1 MKTNSCSRCLILLEA
16 VRRLWPV
23 VVVLVSPL
31 TLAAEAKSAAAEP
44 KTHTL
49 FMGADLSVERNKELC
64 RVVDILDAA
73 FVINVGGREIK
84 VPADWSKVNVK
95 VNRSLKLTDASA
107 TVVNLKGERAYTLA
121 NDPTVQFQQG
131 IASAALQ
138 HSENINAQNEANAG
152 LKGGGMATGHESL
165 PGMLRPEVDK
175 IVQKIQIQTQQSGEQ
190 SSLRVAGT
198 PGTTFHNTGSVF
210 DGEGMF
216 DAMDISFEVSAEQ
229 PLTNP
234 YVVIL
239 GQYREKDGKP
249 GSVAN
254 WIYAQ
259 PVQPITGQARKIH
272 IVRGGFP
279 RGFEMQEFQ
288 VHLYNRGREI
298 ATDVSPKRVQLTREE
313 AFMYARIEYQGSH
326 KGATLPAKPFMGKLT
341 PEAGSRL
348 NAAQLEQLY
357 YVKVS
362 KDGLPLLAY
371 LDTNC
376 SRPVDETVR
385 PLIDHVR
392 FFPALE
398 NGKAVEGVA
407 ELKFARLT
415 L

>member
-1 MKTNSCSRCLILLEA
+1 M
-16 VRRLWPV
+16 WPV
-23 VVVLVSPL
+23 VAVLVSPL
-31 TLAAEAKSAAAEP
+31 TFAAEAKSAAVEP
-44 KTHTL
+44 KTHAL

-73 FVINVGGREIK
+73 FVIKVGGQEVKI
-84 VPADWSKVNVK
+84 PADWSKVNVK
-95 VNRSLKLTDASA
+95 VDRSLKLTDASA

-121 NDPTVQFQQG
+121 NDPTVQFQRG
-131 IASAALQ
+131 IAAAALQ
-138 HSENINAQNEANAG
+138 NSDNISAQNQAAAAAAG
-152 LKGGGMATGHESL
+152 VGSAGGGGALDSHVPAS
-165 PGMLRPEVDK
+165 VAAS
-175 IVQKIQIQTQQSGEQ
+175 IVQMQTQAQQSTQ
-190 SSLRVAGT
+190 QNSMRVAGA
-198 PGTTFHNTGSVF
+198 PGTTFHNSGSVF

-371 LDTNC
+371 LDTDC

-407 ELKFARLT
+407 ELKFARLS